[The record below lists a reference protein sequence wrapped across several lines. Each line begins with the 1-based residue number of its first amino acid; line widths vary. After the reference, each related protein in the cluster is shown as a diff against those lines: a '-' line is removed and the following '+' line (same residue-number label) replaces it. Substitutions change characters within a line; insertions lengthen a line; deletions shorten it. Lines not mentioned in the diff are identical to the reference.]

1 MKTIPIALE
10 PQYSSG
16 SSTLCHCL
24 RIERADG
31 TIIAATSLDADIEV
45 DGLTYSAVNGLDV
58 SALVFQAGLAVN
70 NLELTVIPDD
80 TGDITEADLL
90 TGLWDNARFELF
102 ETNYLDPTDGK
113 NVLLKGVMGEV
124 TINRGAYTVE
134 MRALS
139 QFLNQPIGIVTSKT
153 CRYLFGVN
161 NGKTSLCPVAIGPLT
176 LTHTVTSAD
185 SRRVFTA
192 TGAVQASDYYG
203 EGIVEFLTG
212 QNAGQKPM
220 RVKSFAAG
228 VFTVELP
235 FPYEIAAGD
244 TFSASKGCR
253 KRLEDCIANGAVL
266 DFGGEPHGRGI
277 DVITAAPDTDV

>member
-31 TIIAATSLDADIEV
+31 QIIAATSLDADIEV
-45 DGLTYSAVNGLDV
+45 DGLTYSGINGLDV

-153 CRYLFGVN
+153 CRARLGDSACTVD
-161 NGKTSLCPVAIGPLT
+161 LGPLT
-176 LTHTVTSAD
+176 VTGTLTGVTSRQVVTDTGRTEAD
-185 SRRVFTA
+185 EWFAEGIFTPTSGANVGYSRRVRA
-192 TGAVQASDYYG
+192 YASD
-203 EGIVEFLTG
+203 
-212 QNAGQKPM
+212 A
-220 RVKSFAAG
+220 
-228 VFTVELP
+228 FTFDLP
-235 FPYEIAAGD
+235 FPYEFEAGD
-244 TFSASKGCR
+244 TYTAVVGCR
-253 KRLEDCIANGAVL
+253 KRIEDCRDKFNNILNMQA
-266 DFGGEPHGRGI
+266 EPHGRGI
-277 DVITAAPDTDV
+277 DVITSVPEPDE

>member
-1 MKTIPIALE
+1 MKVIPIALE

-16 SSTLCHCL
+16 SSTLCYCL
-24 RIERADG
+24 HIERADG
-31 TIIAATSLDADIEV
+31 TVIAATSADVDIEV
-45 DGLTYSAVNGLDV
+45 DSVTYSAVNGLDV

-80 TGDITEADLL
+80 EGDITEADLL

-113 NVLLKGVMGEV
+113 NVLLQGVMGEV
-124 TINRGAYTVE
+124 SLQRGAYTVE

-161 NGKTSLCPVAIGPLT
+161 NGTTSLCPVDLAPLT
-176 LTHTVTSAD
+176 LTHTVTSAA
-185 SRRVFTA
+185 SRQVFTA
-192 TGAVQASDYYG
+192 SGAVQASDYYS
-203 EGIVEFLTG
+203 EGRVTFLTG
-212 QNAGQKPM
+212 ENAGYSR
-220 RVKSFAAG
+220 RVKSFASG
-228 VFTVELP
+228 VFTVDLP

-244 TFSASKGCR
+244 TFTAVKGCR
-253 KRLEDCIANGAVL
+253 KRKEDCISNDAYL
-266 DFGGEPHGRGI
+266 DFGGEPEGRGI
-277 DVITAAPDTDV
+277 DVITANPEPDE

>member
-31 TIIAATSLDADIEV
+31 AVIAATSLDADIEV
-45 DGLTYSAVNGLDV
+45 DGVTYSGVNGLDV
-58 SALVFQAGLAVN
+58 SALVFQVGLAVN

-102 ETNYLDPTDGK
+102 EVNYLDPTDGK
-113 NVLLKGVMGEV
+113 NVLLQGVMGEV
-124 TINRGAYTVE
+124 SIARGAYTVE

-153 CRYLFGVN
+153 CR
-161 NGKTSLCPVAIGPLT
+161 AILGDAACTVDLEPFTVTGT
-176 LTHTVTSAD
+176 LTASASRQVVTDSARAEVD
-185 SRRVFTA
+185 EWFAEGTFTPTSGANVGYSRRVKSYAADAFTF
-192 TGAVQASDYYG
+192 D
-203 EGIVEFLTG
+203 
-212 QNAGQKPM
+212 
-220 RVKSFAAG
+220 
-228 VFTVELP
+228 LP
-235 FPYEIAAGD
+235 FPYEFEAGD
-244 TFSASKGCR
+244 TYTAIAGCR
-253 KRLEDCIANGAVL
+253 KRLEDCRDKFDNVL
-266 DFGGEPHGRGI
+266 NMQAEPHGLGI
-277 DVITAAPDTDV
+277 DVITATPEPDA

>member
-10 PQYSSG
+10 PQYISG

-80 TGDITEADLL
+80 TGDIAEADLL

-113 NVLLKGVMGEV
+113 NVLLQGVMGEV

-153 CRYLFGVN
+153 CR
-161 NGKTSLCPVAIGPLT
+161 AILGDAGCTVDLAPFTVTGT
-176 LTHTVTSAD
+176 LTGVTSRQVVTDTARTEAD
-185 SRRVFTA
+185 DWFGNGRFTPTGGANVGYSRRVRAYSSDAFTF
-192 TGAVQASDYYG
+192 D
-203 EGIVEFLTG
+203 
-212 QNAGQKPM
+212 
-220 RVKSFAAG
+220 
-228 VFTVELP
+228 LP
-235 FPYEIAAGD
+235 FPYEFEAGD
-244 TFSASKGCR
+244 TYTAIAGCWNR
-253 KRLEDCIANGAVL
+253 IEDCRDKFNNILNMQA
-266 DFGGEPHGRGI
+266 EPHGRGI
-277 DVITAAPDTDV
+277 DVITSVPEPDE

>member
-1 MKTIPIALE
+1 VKTIPIALE

-45 DGLTYSAVNGLDV
+45 DGLTYSGVNGLDV

-124 TINRGAYTVE
+124 TINRGAYTIE

-153 CRYLFGVN
+153 CRARLGDSACTIV
-161 NGKTSLCPVAIGPLT
+161 LGPFT
-176 LTHTVTSAD
+176 IPDEISVVTSRQVVSGTLVGSDDWYTEGTFTPTSGANVGY
-185 SRRVFTA
+185 SRRVRAYASGAFTF
-192 TGAVQASDYYG
+192 D
-203 EGIVEFLTG
+203 
-212 QNAGQKPM
+212 
-220 RVKSFAAG
+220 
-228 VFTVELP
+228 LP
-235 FPYEIAAGD
+235 FPYEFEVGD
-244 TFSASKGCR
+244 TFVAVAGCR
-253 KRLEDCIANGAVL
+253 KRIEDCRDKFNNILNMQA
-266 DFGGEPHGRGI
+266 EPHGRGI
-277 DVITAAPDTDV
+277 DVITSVPEPDE